1 MRAVF
6 FDMDGTIT
14 RPVIDWADL
23 RRRAQLPT
31 GEQIMP
37 YIDRLPPAA
46 GRQARATVE
55 AIEMEAAIGAELNP
69 GAAELLRE
77 LRARRWRLALITNN
91 HRAAMVAV
99 VEKFDLQFN
108 LLLSRED
115 ADLKPAPDLV
125 HLALRR
131 FCLRPAEACF
141 IGDGRYDRM
150 ASEAAGVAYIH
161 LSHDGVGDH
170 GDGPTIKSLSEAWTY
185 LGPPPAR

>member
-23 RRRAQLPT
+23 RRRAQIPE

-37 YIDRLPPAA
+37 YIDRLPAAA
-46 GRQARATVE
+46 GRRARATVE
-55 AIEMEAAIGAELNP
+55 AIEMEAAVGAELNP
-69 GAAELLRE
+69 GAPELLGE
-77 LRARRWRLALITNN
+77 LRARGLRLALITNN
-91 HRAAMVAV
+91 HRAAMVSM
-99 VEKFDLQFN
+99 VEKFGLHFD

-125 HLALRR
+125 NLALRR

-141 IGDGRYDRM
+141 IGDGKYDRM
-150 ASEAAGVAYIH
+150 ASQAAGVAYIH
-161 LSHDGVGDH
+161 LTHDGAEDFA
-170 GDGPTIKSLSEAWTY
+170 DGATIRSLSEAWTY
-185 LGPPPAR
+185 LGSQPAS